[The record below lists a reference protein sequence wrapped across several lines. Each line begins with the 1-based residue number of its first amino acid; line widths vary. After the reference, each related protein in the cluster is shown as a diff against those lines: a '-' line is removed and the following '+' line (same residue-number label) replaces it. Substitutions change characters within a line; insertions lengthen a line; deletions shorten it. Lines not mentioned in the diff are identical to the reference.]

1 MTVLCGCVYVC
12 RIQHGEVLHGVNFS
26 SNFWRFS
33 SMAARFRD
41 LTKCYILMWHFCLRA
56 YLQSFAHTHTEFQ
69 IAGCLDMSDCEKLYQ
84 SLFPTELFLLFRF
97 VQEDIG
103 LTMINLWLFLLSN
116 PLPSCWYPALQISKK
131 VCIGYAFSSCSKS
144 MFLSTWGTKR
154 PGSALWKEESCSSCV
169 MQLIMSNIATYAKSQ
184 TCNYC
189 EIVTIEILE
198 HGNGDWAS
206 MNYAGTITE
215 MLSGFSH
222 AGCWHATG
230 RLRNIQD
237 DRQGNRQAL
246 LALEMCWRR

>member
-56 YLQSFAHTHTEFQ
+56 YLQSFAHTHTQFQ

-103 LTMINLWLFLLSN
+103 LIMINLWLFLLSN

-131 VCIGYAFSSCSKS
+131 SVHRLCLFFMLKKHVPFNMGDQKAGI
-144 MFLSTWGTKR
+144 STLERG
-154 PGSALWKEESCSSCV
+154 V
-169 MQLIMSNIATYAKSQ
+169 MQLMR
-184 TCNYC
+184 
-189 EIVTIEILE
+189 
-198 HGNGDWAS
+198 
-206 MNYAGTITE
+206 
-215 MLSGFSH
+215 H
-222 AGCWHATG
+222 AADHV
-230 RLRNIQD
+230 
-237 DRQGNRQAL
+237 
-246 LALEMCWRR
+246 